1 MAIPLLV
8 LLFLSACHVQAS
20 FRVGSPSEQPVRFP
34 FHPLPDL
41 RKLPPGASAT
51 RVLSL
56 PVPTALAFAPD
67 GRVFIA
73 EKGGFEGDQEAH
85 VWTFNGASLQ
95 RWLTLTV
102 STEGERGLVGL
113 ALDPYF
119 ERDGFVY
126 LVYTSARPQPE
137 WRLVRYRDESGRG
150 VEPTVLMR
158 AAFDPSCSFHFSG
171 HIAFGPDGRL
181 YVAIGDLCLGNPA
194 QYLEHPAGKMH
205 RLNPDGTIP
214 PDNPFYDGS
223 GPNLDSV
230 FALGFRNTF
239 AFTFDP
245 LSGQILG
252 AENGP
257 QCNDELNRI
266 RPGGNYGWPW
276 DFNHQTC
283 EYADLPQFEKPLYVW
298 KTPIAPAGIAVYSGP
313 MFPEWNG
320 AVLICAWNTG
330 QLHLLTLDD
339 SRQRVTGVF
348 AYSIPGASCRI
359 GPWVAPDGAVWFA
372 DADGLYRL
380 YRPWRNLSFL
390 LPLPR

>member
-51 RVLSL
+51 RVLSI
-56 PVPTALAFAPD
+56 PAPTALAFAPD

-102 STEGERGLVGL
+102 STEGKRGLVGL

-171 HIAFGPDGRL
+171 HAEFGPDGRL

-194 QYLEHPAGKMH
+194 QFLEHPAGKMH

-230 FALGFRNTF
+230 FALGFQNTF

-257 QCNDELNRI
+257 
-266 RPGGNYGWPW
+266 
-276 DFNHQTC
+276 
-283 EYADLPQFEKPLYVW
+283 
-298 KTPIAPAGIAVYSGP
+298 
-313 MFPEWNG
+313 
-320 AVLICAWNTG
+320 
-330 QLHLLTLDD
+330 
-339 SRQRVTGVF
+339 
-348 AYSIPGASCRI
+348 
-359 GPWVAPDGAVWFA
+359 
-372 DADGLYRL
+372 
-380 YRPWRNLSFL
+380 
-390 LPLPR
+390 